1 MEEVPHAAEVPKSLK
16 RGRNSRCSRDRYK
29 DIHLTEGDLESYG
42 LWVEKS
48 AEAIVA
54 TGNEPIIVGGLTR

>member
-1 MEEVPHAAEVPKSLK
+1 MDV
-16 RGRNSRCSRDRYK
+16 
-29 DIHLTEGDLESYG
+29 HLTKGGLELYG
-42 LWVEKS
+42 LQIEKS